1 MRLSNI
7 NPWSGASYAPPK
19 KAEDAEAAT
28 TKPPDADDGVSGVQ
42 VQPAAASGDRPPD
55 APPSH
60 ALDITI

>member
-42 VQPAAASGDRPPD
+42 VQPVASAGDQPPD
-55 APPSH
+55 DAPSR